1 MANTGYIRQFIQD
14 RLDDLMKPSLVCF
27 YEHGLRGDKELSRTL
42 QAAGHDTSEL
52 DAAVKEMHESTVLLK
67 AERIKALRRFEE
79 QGILYAVVPLEQA
92 SADSAAA
99 GEARCERR

>member
-14 RLDDLMKPSLVCF
+14 RIDDLMKPSVVCF
-27 YEHGLRGDKELSRTL
+27 YEHALHGDKELSRTL

-52 DAAVKEMHESTVLLK
+52 DAAMKEMLESSVK
-67 AERIKALRRFEE
+67 VRAERVKALERFKE
-79 QGILYAVVPLEQA
+79 QGILFAVVPLEQQA

-99 GEARCERR
+99 GVAR

>member
-1 MANTGYIRQFIQD
+1 MANTGYICQFIQD

-27 YEHGLRGDKELSRTL
+27 YEHGLGLDKELNRTL

-52 DAAVKEMHESTVLLK
+52 QAAMKIMHESTVKLRG
-67 AERIKALRRFEE
+67 ERVKALERFKE
-79 QGILYAVVPLEQA
+79 QGILFTVVPLEQA

-99 GEARCERR
+99 GVAR